1 MRQDSHVLV
10 LMRKGGFLPPNLS
23 AKLKHK
29 CAIQDIINPVNK
41 IN

>member
-10 LMRKGGFLPPNLS
+10 LMCKGGFLSPNLN
-23 AKLKHK
+23 AKLKHE